1 MKITK
6 KHLKQILKKY
16 MLENNLGYMSMEVS
30 MSMNKQNVLMSLT
43 EDEDDSF
50 NLN

>member
-1 MKITK
+1 
-6 KHLKQILKKY
+6 

-43 EDEDDSF
+43 EDEDYIDDSF

>member
-1 MKITK
+1 
-6 KHLKQILKKY
+6 

-43 EDEDDSF
+43 EDEDDYF